1 MRLEKQRLA
10 RTRLA
15 RTARSSS
22 FSLMEV
28 ITTMLAS
35 TLRTARVMSRTTTSA
50 PWFIGLHTVTS
61 SRAREEFRPSIAI

>member
-50 PWFIGLHTVTS
+50 PWCIGLHTVTS
-61 SRAREEFRPSIAI
+61 SMAREEFMPSTAI